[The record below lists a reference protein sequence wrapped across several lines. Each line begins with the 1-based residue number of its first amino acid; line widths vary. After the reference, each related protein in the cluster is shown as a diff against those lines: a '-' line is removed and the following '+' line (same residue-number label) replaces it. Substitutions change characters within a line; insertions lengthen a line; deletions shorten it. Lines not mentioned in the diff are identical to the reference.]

1 MATPG
6 EVAAGGPSRPPG
18 HWVRHAFWKYPLIA
32 AVLAGA
38 LIVVAI
44 LAGSPDWPLAT
55 LSETDTK
62 DPGGAILA
70 MTMEL
75 DGTSA
80 SWSNTAEPGMPGTPA
95 ETFVLA
101 PVREYAPLLHPHD
114 VVAAAVKEYDQ
125 AGADQQ
131 QMWAANYHQALDGI
145 TPMSGQ
151 SEMGGMAAIQSP
163 DYMKIDDLTG
173 DFGPVPTIV
182 KADLELAQG
191 GYLDQ
196 YLAGVRPGHALHLVN
211 ICLYD
216 HPLMINE
223 ATANGLTDD
232 QWGMVKERGFAV
244 GPWFLI
250 IPAII
255 HVKLPGGSTG
265 VGFALWNLLFALLLI
280 LALPLVPGLRDLP
293 RRLKLYRLIYRYPIP
308 SDESAVDVQEA
319 GPSIGSTHQ

>member
-1 MATPG
+1 MASLS
-6 EVAAGGPSRPPG
+6 VVKASRSSEPPG
-18 HWVRHAFWKYPLIA
+18 RWVRHAFWKYPLIA
-32 AVLAGA
+32 TVLAGA
-38 LIVVAI
+38 LIVLAL
-44 LAGSPDWPLAT
+44 LAGSPNWTRAT
-55 LSETDTK
+55 LADTDTK
-62 DPGGAILA
+62 DPGGALLA

-75 DGTSA
+75 DGTSV

-95 ETFVLA
+95 ETFVLG

-114 VVAAAVKEYDQ
+114 VVGAAVTEYEQ
-125 AGADQQ
+125 ATAAQQ
-131 QMWAANYHQALDGI
+131 HTWASNYHQALDSI

-151 SEMGGMAAIQSP
+151 SGMGAMAAIQSP
-163 DYMKIDDLTG
+163 DYMKVDGLTG

-196 YLAGVRPGHALHLVN
+196 YLAAINPGHSLHLVN

-216 HPLMINE
+216 HPTMLNE
-223 ATANGLTDD
+223 ASANGLTDD

-250 IPAII
+250 VPAII
-255 HVKLPGGSTG
+255 HVELPGGSG
-265 VGFALWNLLFALLLI
+265 GIGFALWNLLFALIVI

-293 RRLKLYRLIYRYPIP
+293 RRLKLYRLVYRYPNSVEEAA
-308 SDESAVDVQEA
+308 SDEPAS
-319 GPSIGSTHQ
+319 GHQGAP